1 MRRLEYCLAY
11 RSDIDAYNDG
21 VTLAGKE
28 FQLINDERL
37 RGDTICL
44 NDGEVVVVDG
54 NGEDVAGRLVD
65 ETKTVTL
72 SGSYM
77 GNSEWDRWAT
87 VKAARSIDST
97 AVRDTLK

>member
-1 MRRLEYCLAY
+1 MAFRL
-11 RSDIDAYNDG
+11 DIDAYNDG

-87 VKAARSIDST
+87 VKAARSIDGT
-97 AVRDTLK
+97 AVRDTVK